1 MANSIEVKEM
11 IVKREIFEV
20 WNAIDSGQGFTS
32 IDELS
37 HAMNISPA
45 TIYNYIK
52 NNTLPTPSKI
62 GGRRLFVNSKLKKIL
77 AELTGE
83 EAT

>member
-1 MANSIEVKEM
+1 MT
-11 IVKREIFEV
+11 VKREIFEV
-20 WNAIDSGQGFTS
+20 WDATSIGKGFTS

-37 HAMNISPA
+37 RAMNISPA

-52 NNTLPTPSKI
+52 NKTLPLPSKI
-62 GGRRLFVNSKLKKIL
+62 GGRRLFVNSKLKKHL

-83 EAT
+83 ETS